1 MTDIWYYKS
10 NVIWSVNN
18 VINVTMPTR
27 SMDKN
32 IDDLKA
38 YFEEKLTKQESN
50 LKKFVIILKKS

>member
-1 MTDIWYYKS
+1 
-10 NVIWSVNN
+10 
-18 VINVTMPTR
+18 MPTR

>member
-1 MTDIWYYKS
+1 MS
-10 NVIWSVNN
+10 
-18 VINVTMPTR
+18 TR

-50 LKKFVIILKKS
+50 LKKLCNYLEEKLKINSRVN